1 MPPLSPADFYA
12 FDELRRRKAAIRT
25 PQDQQRYDL
34 DVWRMANEPG
44 FQERMAQIG
53 QKGRF
58 MSGPFEDIDYK
69 AAAPLALSMLIPGA
83 GIGGGLART
92 LLGPAKSVLRKLGGG
107 ALGTLGAGRLQEG
120 IGRLADDRP
129 GATSET
135 LWGAADVVPGL
146 FGLRRLLGGGRQVAG
161 PAEAA
166 AKEAASTPALL
177 DARKIDAAMP
187 VTTTPGVA
195 SGAVDGLPR
204 SLFYRD
210 TPATGVASGVG
221 SGVPTGAGLISDP
234 AFMRGFLGRKRYNNL
249 KARLEQMEGPSK
261 TPTGVVDDAASAA
274 TDAGIAA
281 QVASQAAPPG
291 VVGSASKW
299 GVNGFRGAIQD
310 TNHILEGTIN
320 HQKLGLID
328 DDIAK
333 AIQAGDRQAKLKASG
348 YGPEAEAYLKEL
360 GLSDKLFEVSPGF
373 KISEVQWVL
382 NGRKSLNDG
391 GVRKWLDG
399 TDHQYPSLGKYFKNN
414 ELPYELQAHMDRI
427 GLNYFRTHRTLNKLG
442 IDSKAL
448 GTTDAH
454 VKEWYEKLG
463 RRLGEHHTRL
473 KERLQAGKITEKQ
486 FVDELNKTVELACSN
501 CNVEA
506 KKIGDSLDEV
516 QKRLRMLP
524 IMGALVGGTLGYNQE
539 DDEDTALLNAA
550 AGAIAG
556 GAGAGMLGSIL
567 RSKGATAKYQTWV
580 FWSLLGR
587 PAPAARANL
596 GALGG
601 TAVGAVERAVEGIF
615 GGSPQ
620 KIAQGLGIL
629 GDLPVKYPRMWTKN
643 ILMNPAALQQ
653 RRAALVG
660 TGLEDTSRLT
670 PEAIRA
676 TGRLSNV
683 YGAGD
688 VTAVEIMTR
697 HGMTADE
704 ALRLT
709 LTGRPSTKRGT
720 DILEFLSTKPGEEG
734 IVPMLKTTLSP
745 FPRVSVIGAEEAL
758 KRVPG
763 LGIAQYLTGRGGGL
777 KPASMPQALARSVTG
792 LGTIKA
798 GEAAY
803 DQLPTQGG
811 PDPRVLEVAK
821 GAVGPGQGLFE
832 GTRNFIRARQE
843 GQGLPGAMLKTAAEA
858 VSGQQPLGFRP
869 ASLLTSPVT
878 ELQRRMVPGVIGDI
892 ARGVDPAYGRET
904 RPDRLQS
911 AALRG
916 EIPAFMS
923 PLSPTGDIASR
934 LGPLFAQIPW
944 LSQKTL
950 PPQFAPV
957 TLTGKPRFTTPEAQI
972 LSQSAAERGAPVS
985 ATKRLL
991 SRSLFPTTQAATPPP
1006 ADYRDP
1012 QLNLLRRAGL
1022 SAALEPPRAQV
1033 NLPGGMGRLMKTP
1046 ESAAAIQEQRGVPN
1060 EVLLRLLTQSP
1071 QLQQLL
1077 QTPMGL
1083 SMLTQIIGGLR
1094 RGMTPPSGDLAGM
1107 ALQRGAKFPSALL
1120 GGLPW

>member
-1 MPPLSPADFYA
+1 MPPLSPAEFYA

-34 DVWRMANEPG
+34 DIWRMANEPG
-44 FQERMAQIG
+44 FEERMGQIG

-58 MSGPFEDIDYK
+58 MSGPFDMETPLRKNLDLK
-69 AAAPLALSMLIPGA
+69 LAAPFLLSALIPG
-83 GIGGGLART
+83 GIGASLLRRGLKSGLSTIGAGAIGGLGTAR
-92 LLGPAKSVLRKLGGG
+92 LREGLD
-107 ALGTLGAGRLQEG
+107 RLS
-120 IGRLADDRP
+120 DDRP
-129 GATSET
+129 GATSES
-135 LWGAADVVPGL
+135 LWGALDIVPGL
-146 FGLRRLLGGGRQVAG
+146 SGLRRLLGGGRQVAG
-161 PAEAA
+161 PAAA

-177 DARKIDAAMP
+177 DASKMGIAGGVGP
-187 VTTTPGVA
+187 PPGVA

-221 SGVPTGAGLISDP
+221 SGVPSGVASDVLPKGTKLPPPGVGSQVSGA
-234 AFMRGFLGRKRYNNL
+234 A
-249 KARLEQMEGPSK
+249 
-261 TPTGVVDDAASAA
+261 PTGVRDAASAA

-299 GVNGFRGAIQD
+299 GVNGIRGAIQD

-320 HQKLGLID
+320 HQKLGLIN

-333 AIQAGDRQAKLKASG
+333 AIHAGDRQARLRATG

-360 GLSDKLFEVSPGF
+360 GLNDKLFEVSPGF
-373 KISEVQWVL
+373 KMSEVQWVL
-382 NGRKSLNDG
+382 NGRKTLSEG
-391 GVRKWLDG
+391 GKRKWLDG
-399 TDHQYPSLGKYFKNN
+399 TIHDDYEGLGKYFKNN

-427 GLNYFRTHRTLNKLG
+427 GLNYFRTHRVLNKLG

-454 VKEWYEKLG
+454 VKEWYVKLG
-463 RRLGEHHTRL
+463 KRL
-473 KERLQAGKITEKQ
+473 KNHQDLLTERLQAGKITERQ
-486 FVDELNKTVELACSN
+486 YVDELNKTVELACSN

-506 KKIGDSLDEV
+506 KKIADSLDEV

-524 IMGALVGGTLGYNQE
+524 ILGALVGGTLGYNQE

-567 RSKGATAKYQTWV
+567 RSKGKTAKYQTWV

-596 GALGG
+596 GAIGG
-601 TAVGAVERAVEGIF
+601 TAVGGVERAIEGIF

-620 KIAQGLGIL
+620 KIAQGMGIL
-629 GDLPVKYPRMWTKN
+629 ADLPVKYPRMWTKN
-643 ILMNPAALQQ
+643 ILMNPAALQE

-660 TGLEDTSRLT
+660 VGLKGTARLT

-697 HGMTADE
+697 HGMTADD

-709 LTGRPSTKRGT
+709 LTGRPSTKTGT
-720 DILEFLSTKPGEEG
+720 DVLDFLSTTAGETG

-843 GQGLPGAMLKTAAEA
+843 GQGLPGAMLNTAAEA

-878 ELQRRMVPGVIGDI
+878 ELQRRMVPGIIGDI

-923 PLSPTGDIASR
+923 PLSPTGEIASR

-991 SRSLFPTTQAATPPP
+991 SRSLFPTTQAATPPA

-1022 SAALEPPRAQV
+1022 SAATSVPSAQV
-1033 NLPGGMGRLMKTP
+1033 NLPGGMGRLTQTP
-1046 ESAAAIQEQRGVPN
+1046 ESAAATQEQRGAPN

-1107 ALQRGAKFPSALL
+1107 ALQRGAKLPSALL